1 MNQKLTLYSF
11 TAPVLACNI
20 VSDPDDAFIRSWL
33 YTAPR
38 DAEGVHHW
46 LRESFSVRRGPFTT
60 DGFILEMNRNR
71 TPYVHADGHSQIA
84 HFYLLL
90 GPDGVHGL
98 FMHGPHTIMDA
109 RPTLRGLDLML
120 GWIVDPPKDRLEDLN
135 WGEEWTRL
143 PAGPVTATGGPRD
156 DWETKGVELL
166 KESTRVRMNPVVSFS
181 FSFIF
186 LFPPLSLRF
195 REHIRYNP
203 LERLC
208 KQSETCI
215 GQTNSLTRSPVLEY
229 CVL

>member
-1 MNQKLTLYSF
+1 M
-11 TAPVLACNI
+11 
-20 VSDPDDAFIRSWL
+20 
-33 YTAPR
+33 
-38 DAEGVHHW
+38 HHW

>member
-1 MNQKLTLYSF
+1 MNQRLTFCRF

-143 PAGPVTATGGPRD
+143 PAGPVAATGGPRD

-186 LFPPLSLRF
+186 LFFLSVF
-195 REHIRYNP
+195 A
-203 LERLC
+203 LENTYVTTLSRGC
-208 KQSETCI
+208 A
-215 GQTNSLTRSPVLEY
+215 NSRKYASSKRTH
-229 CVL
+229 